1 LPRQR
6 GQNKNKGLVTT
17 SQQYSDSLRS
27 LSPVV
32 KHIAKQYDCA
42 TKTVSPELF
51 HIFPTPRQ
59 PSTASLNHGQDSSL
73 AAKQKQQKFREQ
85 QKGKVNFHISNGGWF
100 FVLFWPFLLCKMAIN
115 FI

>member
-1 LPRQR
+1 
-6 GQNKNKGLVTT
+6 
-17 SQQYSDSLRS
+17 

-42 TKTVSPELF
+42 TKTVSPELS

-73 AAKQKQQKFREQ
+73 AARQKQQII
-85 QKGKVNFHISNGGWF
+85 QKAAKRKS
-100 FVLFWPFLLCKMAIN
+100 
-115 FI
+115 